1 MAEPKATLLDDSMDT
16 DPGASRSGHRLLV
29 FSEEGL
35 TTYDLADGG
44 EMVIGRADD
53 CEIQFD
59 LPALSRRHALIKVGP
74 PLTVEDLGS
83 VNGTRLR
90 GEKLPPN
97 KASPLRSGDAIEVGP
112 LTIVVQ
118 RPQHSEP
125 NQRQRR
131 LWTHAYFEG
140 RLEEECGRAEISGQ
154 PFALLRLKLE
164 GAASPSL
171 VQDALARLSSPTDL
185 VASYGPGEYEALIFS
200 GRHDALARQMKDE
213 LSKAGAPVRT
223 GVAVWGRDG
232 KDPDALLEAAN
243 LKVDP
248 PPREETPG
256 VIVRD
261 PQMEALHAL
270 VKRVAQGDIAVLLLG
285 ETGVGKEVF
294 AEAIHRQ
301 SPRRNGPFLRLN
313 CAAFT
318 ETLLESELF
327 GHEKGA
333 FTGAVRTK
341 IGLLESASGG
351 TVLLDEVG
359 EMPQST
365 QAKLLRV
372 LEVKEVMRVGDV
384 KTRPIDVRFIAATH
398 RDLEAKVEMGS
409 FRQDLYY
416 RLNGI
421 SLVIPPLRERPG
433 ELESLAR
440 HFITRASKQFGRP
453 EPTLTPGA
461 LDLLKSYAW
470 PGNLR
475 ELRNVMERAVLLSE
489 RTIDVHELPVEK
501 LTATVLSRGAQG
513 PGSAPSGE
521 PESERARI
529 IAALESNGGN
539 QTLAAK
545 ALGISRRTM
554 LNKLDALAI
563 PRPRKGK

>member
-16 DPGASRSGHRLLV
+16 DPGSTRPGHRLLV
-29 FSEEGL
+29 FSDAGL
-35 TTYDLADGG
+35 STYDLPEGA
-44 EMVIGRADD
+44 ELVIGRADE
-53 CEIQFD
+53 CEVQFD
-59 LPALSRRHALIKVGP
+59 LPALSRRHALIRVGP
-74 PLTVEDLGS
+74 PLQVEDLGS

-90 GEKLPPN
+90 GQKLKPHQP
-97 KASPLRSGDAIEVGP
+97 APLKSGDAIEVGP

-118 RPQHSEP
+118 RPSKDHLH
-125 NQRQRR
+125 QRPRR

-140 RLEEECGRAEISGQ
+140 RLEEECARAEISGQ

-164 GAASPSL
+164 GAASPGL
-171 VQDALARLSSPTDL
+171 AQDALARLTSPTDL

-200 GRHDALARQMKDE
+200 GRHDALARQLKDE
-213 LSKAGAPVRT
+213 LGKNGAPVRT
-223 GVAVWGRDG
+223 SVAVWGRES
-232 KDPDALLEAAN
+232 KDPDGLLEAAN
-243 LKVDP
+243 VKVDP
-248 PPREETPG
+248 PREVTPG
-256 VIVRD
+256 VIVED
-261 PQMEALHAL
+261 QQMEALHAL

-301 SPRRNGPFLRLN
+301 SRRHDGPFLRLN

-341 IGLLESASGG
+341 VGLLESASGG
-351 TVLLDEVG
+351 TILLDEVG
-359 EMPQST
+359 EMPPST

-398 RDLEAKVEMGS
+398 RDLEAKVETGS

-421 SLVIPPLRERPG
+421 SLTIPPLRERPA
-433 ELESLAR
+433 ELESLAK
-440 HFITRASKQFGRP
+440 HFITRAAQQFGRAEPQLSP
-453 EPTLTPGA
+453 EA
-461 LDLLKSYAW
+461 LELLKGYAW

-475 ELRNVMERAVLLSE
+475 ELRNVMERAVLLAE
-489 RTIDVHELPVEK
+489 RTITVAELPVEK
-501 LTATVLSRGAQG
+501 LTATVLSRAA
-513 PGSAPSGE
+513 APSGSAAE
-521 PESERARI
+521 PESERAKI
-529 IAALESNGGN
+529 IAALEANGGN